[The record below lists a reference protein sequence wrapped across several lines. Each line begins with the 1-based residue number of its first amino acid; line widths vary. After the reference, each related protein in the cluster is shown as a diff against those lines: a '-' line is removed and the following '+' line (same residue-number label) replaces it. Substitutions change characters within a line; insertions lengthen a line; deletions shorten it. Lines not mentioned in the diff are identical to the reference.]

1 MTRNPRSDENLRRGG
16 LPGTSEAG
24 RRAREARARY
34 EEDDEAV
41 AKAVGSDLGAAL
53 EEVATVMAR
62 HLVKLHRRSER
73 SGKEPSRAL
82 VDATR
87 EFRVTLEAVERA
99 RAARGQDNDAE
110 DFLARMEERLRGAN
124 LGEGLRPLVERP
136 AVTTGTGPGGA

>member
-16 LPGTSEAG
+16 LPGTSEAA

-34 EEDDEAV
+34 EDEDEQV
-41 AKAVGSDLGAAL
+41 AEAVGSNLGAAL
-53 EEVATVMAR
+53 EEVAATLAR

-73 SGKEPSRAL
+73 SGKEPTRAL

-99 RAARGQDNDAE
+99 RASRGQD
-110 DFLARMEERLRGAN
+110 EEADVILDKIEQRLRGAN
-124 LGEGLRPLVERP
+124 LGHGLRPLLERP
-136 AVTTGTGPGGA
+136 A

>member
-1 MTRNPRSDENLRRGG
+1 
-16 LPGTSEAG
+16 
-24 RRAREARARY
+24 
-34 EEDDEAV
+34 V